1 MKTCAG
7 DLAFRGEETV
17 LRELLPRLE
26 QAARTKVRWRG
37 VVEVAGVPSFLKHSA
52 LQFRPALRHAVR
64 SLVPWIEIPR
74 LQEFANLAW
83 LRERGFG
90 APRPLVAGVFRR
102 SGLPAFQFLA
112 TEVVPDSQTLTEL
125 FERGPTELRTEA
137 LRALAIDVARLHELG
152 FVHRDLFTRNLLM
165 TRAEAGVRIHFLDA
179 WRGGPHFQLRGPKY
193 DLACLMFDGERLLTG
208 DERRLF
214 LQTYSGERRGFHRV
228 AKRSS
233 RR

>member
-1 MKTCAG
+1 MKTRAG
-7 DLAFRGEETV
+7 ALAFRGEEA
-17 LRELLPRLE
+17 LLQELLPRLE
-26 QAARTKVRWRG
+26 HAALLHERWRG
-37 VVEVAGVPSFLKHSA
+37 FIEVGCAHAFLKYSA
-52 LQFRPALRHAVR
+52 LRFRPALRHATR

-74 LQEFANLAW
+74 LQEFANLIW

-102 SGLPAFQFLA
+102 SGLPTFQFLA
-112 TEVVPDSQTLTEL
+112 TEVVQGSQTLTEL
-125 FERGPTELRTEA
+125 FERGPAELREPV

-152 FVHRDLFTRNLLM
+152 FVHRDLFTRNLLL

-179 WRGGPHFQLRGPKY
+179 WRGGPHFQLRGPKH
-193 DLACLMFDGERLLTG
+193 DLACLMRDGERLFTG

-214 LQTYSGERRGFHRV
+214 LETYSGERRVPHQTGVR
-228 AKRSS
+228 AS